1 MKFSIKRLNGE
12 VAFESDAETVAQAM
26 ELAVKRGAYLHG
38 ADLGGAY
45 LHGAYLRG
53 ADLRGA
59 DLHGADLGGADLG
72 GANLGGA
79 DLCGAY
85 LCGAYL
91 CGANLRGA
99 DGIISLGPC
108 DGWWVYAVRHADG
121 PRFAVGCQWF
131 TLAEARAYWA
141 GKENRA
147 QVLRAVE
154 WLATEAAARGWGAPK
169 LDGGGE

>member
-1 MKFSIKRLNGE
+1 MKFTIKRINGE
-12 VAFESDAETVAQAM
+12 VAFEADAETLAQAM
-26 ELAVKRGAYLHG
+26 ILAVNS
-38 ADLGGAY
+38 
-45 LHGAYLRG
+45 G
-53 ADLRGA
+53 ADLR
-59 DLHGADLGGADLG
+59 
-72 GANLGGA
+72 
-79 DLCGAY
+79 GAY

-154 WLATEAAARGWGAPK
+154 WLATEAAARGWEAPK